1 MSSSRSHTYYTVFI
15 EFPDGALRLASL
27 PTCSSALP
35 VLAERDPFPFPPDE
49 AIARPLARAPLI
61 QTLAKPPNTCS
72 WRRKWA
78 WSKTKGRPR
87 DRTTNIPA
95 EPRISSWL
103 RRYVLSRSQVNTRRR
118 RDRSANPRTP
128 SPFHSNACMPATPAD
143 HGGRK
148 KGRGEG
154 LQPLSTSGPHP
165 GGWGYYIFNVLDAA
179 NPQARSLASYPLSL
193 SWSHPISY
201 SRSLIPYPHLITFP
215 PHSLPTPT
223 SYPHPAPHPLPA
235 PSPSPPRRL
244 PSPPQPLPALPTASH
259 SAPSQSFPQ
268 AAAAAC
274 RLTSTRECRCG

>member
-61 QTLAKPPNTCS
+61 KTLAKPPNTCS

-128 SPFHSNACMPATPAD
+128 SPFHSNACACLRRRLTTA
-143 HGGRK
+143 GARK
-148 KGRGEG
+148 AGERGC
-154 LQPLSTSGPHP
+154 
-165 GGWGYYIFNVLDAA
+165 
-179 NPQARSLASYPLSL
+179 
-193 SWSHPISY
+193 
-201 SRSLIPYPHLITFP
+201 
-215 PHSLPTPT
+215 
-223 SYPHPAPHPLPA
+223 
-235 PSPSPPRRL
+235 SPSPPRG
-244 PSPPQPLPALPTASH
+244 PTRGGGATTS
-259 SAPSQSFPQ
+259 STS
-268 AAAAAC
+268 
-274 RLTSTRECRCG
+274 STRRTHRRAV

>member
-201 SRSLIPYPHLITFP
+201 SRSLIPHPHLITFP
-215 PHSLPTPT
+215 PHS
-223 SYPHPAPHPLPA
+223 LPA